1 MTPDAPIISKNE
13 NTAAIMRPKKFILL
27 SEKSDLAE
35 TLNSYQDSKRKA
47 GFKPKILNTKQ
58 IAVQVKRYYD
68 KQSQSD
74 KNK

>member
-1 MTPDAPIISKNE
+1 MTVIDNQDEQRGDVNKMTPDAPIISKNE

-47 GFKPKILNTKQ
+47 GFKPKILNTK
-58 IAVQVKRYYD
+58 
-68 KQSQSD
+68 
-74 KNK
+74 